1 MFGPSDPNIVFF
13 VLWLIL
19 DEPKKEHDP
28 KMLQSPS
35 RLHGPLKSTNFRFPA
50 LIALALGAVALSAC
64 GAKEET
70 LLGDFAENA
79 TASAA
84 FYDTQGKVVGQ
95 IAFAEGPHGVMMR
108 VDVKGLSQGWHGI
121 HFHQKGDCSDGGA
134 GFKASA
140 SHVDPADIA
149 HGLMNPK
156 GYEVGDLSNLYGGAD
171 GRATAEFFIA
181 NVALNPG
188 EEAAASFGEG
198 NILLDDDG
206 FAVVIHEGPDDH
218 QSQPIGGAGAR
229 VACAA
234 LVSR

>member
-1 MFGPSDPNIVFF
+1 
-13 VLWLIL
+13 
-19 DEPKKEHDP
+19 
-28 KMLQSPS
+28 MLPSPS
-35 RLHGPLKSTNFRFPA
+35 PLPTASQSKSPRLSA
-50 LIALALGAVALSAC
+50 LFALAIGAIALSAC
-64 GAKEET
+64 SAKEEA
-70 LLGDFAENA
+70 LLGDFADNA

-95 IAFAEGPHGVMMR
+95 IAFVEGPHGVIMR

-156 GYEVGDLSNLYGGAD
+156 GYETGDLSNLYGGAD

-188 EEAAASFGEG
+188 EEAAASFGQG

-218 QSQPIGGAGAR
+218 QSQPIGGAGSR

-234 LVSR
+234 LVSG